1 MRKTKKA
8 VSALALTLAAS
19 TLFVGCGDSGTGAT
33 TAAAQETEAQE
44 TTEAAETSAGET
56 ETKDE
61 EDTNAEST
69 ETEAENTDTKIG
81 NGETLL
87 IGIQTNALVTD
98 YEDNFQTKKL
108 EEDLGINIEF
118 YMLPAS
124 ADDCKTKLSLM
135 ATGGEALPDII
146 MVDGVLSAE
155 QVLDYG
161 SKGIFV
167 PLNDYIADESMCPY
181 FSAIPE
187 EDMETIMTAITSAD
201 GNIYCL
207 PKFETSTWN
216 MTPNRY
222 YINGAWLDKLG
233 LEVPTTTD
241 ELYEVL
247 KHFVQDDPNGNGK
260 ADEIGVYGMMEG
272 GYGQNTVAALM
283 NSFLF
288 WNGGGQNGGLALDES
303 GETVIAPFTQDAFR
317 EGLRYMNKLY
327 SEGLMPSA
335 IFTDDDTQFKAV
347 LNAETPVVGLVCA
360 GSTSNWNDCDNNPN
374 FLELDIMSPL
384 TGPEGVCYTPYTE
397 YSPTLEFFIT
407 SACENPELAF
417 RFGDYF
423 YKKDISMMARFGEEG
438 VDWTMDPEVCAEFTN
453 CYVEAGITDAIS
465 IVYNYKTDVNVWAEP
480 SNKFWHGT
488 QPRYSALEWSNGE
501 ADGSAPYDPS
511 KKSATLNAYNYEHYY
526 DKHPEHVLP
535 MLHYTLEESSQLGT
549 ITSDVPELVNSAIAE
564 FITGN
569 RSLEDDG
576 WNAYL
581 SELETSGLSQW
592 LEAAQNAYDRSAG
605 NN

>member
-19 TLFVGCGDSGTGAT
+19 TLFAGCGGSGTGT
-33 TAAAQETEAQE
+33 TTAAQETEAQE

-56 ETKDE
+56 EMKDE
-61 EDTNAEST
+61 EETNAEST

-124 ADDCKTKLSLM
+124 ADDCRTKLSLM

-187 EDMETIMTAITSAD
+187 DDMETIMTAITSAD

-247 KHFVQDDPNGNGK
+247 RHFVQDDPNGNGK

-317 EGLRYMNKLY
+317 EGLWTYSWRNK
-327 SEGLMPSA
+327 S
-335 IFTDDDTQFKAV
+335 
-347 LNAETPVVGLVCA
+347 
-360 GSTSNWNDCDNNPN
+360 
-374 FLELDIMSPL
+374 
-384 TGPEGVCYTPYTE
+384 
-397 YSPTLEFFIT
+397 
-407 SACENPELAF
+407 
-417 RFGDYF
+417 
-423 YKKDISMMARFGEEG
+423 
-438 VDWTMDPEVCAEFTN
+438 
-453 CYVEAGITDAIS
+453 
-465 IVYNYKTDVNVWAEP
+465 
-480 SNKFWHGT
+480 KF
-488 QPRYSALEWSNGE
+488 
-501 ADGSAPYDPS
+501 
-511 KKSATLNAYNYEHYY
+511 
-526 DKHPEHVLP
+526 
-535 MLHYTLEESSQLGT
+535 
-549 ITSDVPELVNSAIAE
+549 
-564 FITGN
+564 N
-569 RSLEDDG
+569 RSFE
-576 WNAYL
+576 
-581 SELETSGLSQW
+581 
-592 LEAAQNAYDRSAG
+592 
-605 NN
+605 